1 MSGIATPSVM
11 GRRASIEAAPGPF
24 VFDRVETAVLVVDMQ
39 NDFGSEGGM
48 FHRAGIDISPIRE
61 VVQPIRRVLGAA
73 RQEGL
78 KVVYLKMGFQ
88 ADLSDAGAIGSPNR
102 ERHLL
107 FGVGQTVSSPDGT
120 PSRTL
125 IRDGWGTRILAELA
139 PEPDDLELYKHRF
152 SGFYQTELDAVL
164 RKNGIRNLIVTGCT
178 TSVCVESTIRDAMF
192 RDYSCLLLADCCA
205 EPIGQQLSRSNH
217 EASLLVVQLL
227 FGWVAQSEAF
237 LSAVGSPVPA

>member
-1 MSGIATPSVM
+1 MR
-11 GRRASIEAAPGPF
+11 RRASIEAAPGPF
-24 VFDRVETAVLVVDMQ
+24 VFDRAETAVLVVDMQ

-48 FHRAGIDISPIRE
+48 FHRAGIDISPIQA
-61 VVQPIRRVLGAA
+61 VVRPIGRVLAAA
-73 RQEGL
+73 RQERL

-88 ADLSDAGAIGSPNR
+88 PDLSDAGELGSPNR

-107 FGVGQTVSSPDGT
+107 FGVGQTVSSPGGT

-125 IRDGWGTRILAELA
+125 IRDQWGTQIVPELA
-139 PEPDDLELYKHRF
+139 AEPGDLELYKHRF
-152 SGFYQTELDAVL
+152 SGFYQTELDAHL
-164 RKNGIRNLIVTGCT
+164 RKSGIRNLIVTGCT

-205 EPIGQQLSRSNH
+205 EPIGQQLPRSNH
-217 EASLLVVQLL
+217 DASLLVVQLL

-237 LSAVGSPVPA
+237 LEACAR